1 MCPWMVSIGLSF
13 RSIFDEGMIEDEGAL
28 RVEGGISWLSLHTDY
43 YQINKVQVV
52 DGDFLPYVVL
62 SSGAYFL
69 ASGRFFEFL
78 NIKTKQKNKRD
89 CIQTYLF
96 LIITNL
102 NRQLSCRPA

>member
-52 DGDFLPYVVL
+52 DGDFLPCVGDSL
-62 SSGAYFL
+62 GAVYFWEGFWSIFSIWL
-69 ASGRFFEFL
+69 PFCVF
-78 NIKTKQKNKRD
+78 
-89 CIQTYLF
+89 
-96 LIITNL
+96 
-102 NRQLSCRPA
+102 